1 MTSHNTTAAS
11 GTDSRAQITS
21 TTLFE
26 HPNGGRV
33 WFASTGL
40 FGVTEPCNGSDTEDC
55 AAVAMGSRDLRRMAY
70 RLMAVAAEIE
80 GHAMIIHDTSNTE
93 SVTVLAEY
101 MNEAELV
108 HEANALWVQNSLE
121 GQWACLPIE
130 DADLIE
136 LGKRLQKLG
145 RKLTKNTTTK

>member
-1 MTSHNTTAAS
+1 MTSHNTAAAS
-11 GTDSRAQITS
+11 GTDSRAQIAFRAV
-21 TTLFE
+21 FE
-26 HPNGGRV
+26 HPDGGQV

-55 AAVAMGSRDLRRMAY
+55 AAIPMGSNDLRRMAY
-70 RLMAVAAEIE
+70 RLMAVAAELE
-80 GHAMIIHDTSNTE
+80 GHAMIIHDSRNTE

-101 MNEAELV
+101 MNESELV
-108 HEANALWVQNSLE
+108 HEAGSLWIQNSLE
-121 GQWACLPIE
+121 GQWAYLPIE

-145 RKLTKNTTTK
+145 RKLTKNTTAK

>member
-11 GTDSRAQITS
+11 GADSRAEIVFRAV
-21 TTLFE
+21 FE
-26 HPNGGRV
+26 HPDGGQV
-33 WFASTGL
+33 WFSSTGL

-55 AAVAMGSRDLRRMAY
+55 AAIPMGSNDLRRMAY
-70 RLMAVAAEIE
+70 RLMAVAAELE
-80 GHAMIIHDTSNTE
+80 GHTMIIHDSRNTE

-101 MNEAELV
+101 MNESELV
-108 HEANALWVQNSLE
+108 HEADALWIQNSLE

>member
-1 MTSHNTTAAS
+1 MTSHNTAAAS

-55 AAVAMGSRDLRRMAY
+55 AAVAMDSNDLRRMAY
-70 RLMAVAAEIE
+70 RLMAVAAELE
-80 GHAMIIHDTSNTE
+80 GHTMIIHDSRNTE

-101 MNEAELV
+101 MNESELV
-108 HEANALWVQNSLE
+108 HEADALWIQNSAD

>member
-1 MTSHNTTAAS
+1 MTSHTTAAS

-26 HPNGGRV
+26 HPDGGRV

-40 FGVTEPCNGSDTEDC
+40 LGVTEPCNGSDTEDC
-55 AAVAMGSRDLRRMAY
+55 AAVAVGSNDLRRMAY
-70 RLMAVAAEIE
+70 RLMAVAAELE
-80 GHAMIIHDTSNTE
+80 GHTMIIHDSRNTE

-101 MNEAELV
+101 MNESELV
-108 HEANALWVQNSLE
+108 HEAGALWIQNSLE
-121 GQWACLPIE
+121 GQWAYLPIE

-145 RKLTKNTTTK
+145 RKLTKNATTAK